1 MAEERDMSQGQE
13 QLGELTDEVEGL
25 LDKIKN
31 LDLPNVQALKEKVA
45 RGIRSTRAAVADAGE
60 SVKNAAIATDDYVHD
75 SPWVAIGI
83 AAGVSMAVGFILGRQ
98 STRDR

>member
-1 MAEERDMSQGQE
+1 MSQGEQ

-31 LDLPNVQALKEKVA
+31 LDIPNVQVLKERVA
-45 RGIRSTRAAVADAGE
+45 RGIRSTRAALADAGE

-75 SPWVAIGI
+75 SPWVAVGI
-83 AAGVSMAVGFILGRQ
+83 AAGVAIALGFILGRQ
-98 STRDR
+98 STRD